1 MALGWGKEL
10 KAAMICRW
18 PCRLSFYILI
28 PRYLDESSVM
38 KGLLN
43 KTFSFASVC
52 GWALL
57 LSSAIT
63 PIDGLAEDA
72 KSEDQRVFKEE
83 LREQILGEV
92 ADAFLVEQDHITV
105 YLDDRRLVVPK
116 CNEPFIISLPF
127 SDRSTVEARCHS
139 ENWTKYIR
147 VSVGD
152 YRPFM
157 VYRRDLPAGHT
168 VKRGDVKFV
177 DGRGM
182 SSDKAA
188 IKTID
193 QAINLSLKHNVF
205 VNEPVRTTN
214 FSLVQL
220 PDAAT
225 TEPIETEVL
234 IATTTIN
241 RGVRL
246 DESMFQRQLRRG
258 RLPSDLIFGSD
269 ELNHL
274 QANRIIVAG
283 DALRRSMVSLAAAV
297 KKGDLIEIR
306 IEKGALSVSA
316 MVRAL
321 TDGSVGDV
329 IEVVNA
335 ESGRPLRAKIVDIGS
350 LEII

>member
-1 MALGWGKEL
+1 MGVQL

-18 PCRLSFYILI
+18 PCRLSFDIL
-28 PRYLDESSVM
+28 ESICRGEISFM
-38 KGLLN
+38 RCPLSR
-43 KTFSFASVC
+43 TFSFTRLC

-57 LSSAIT
+57 FFSAVVT
-63 PIDGLAEDA
+63 ADGIAKDA
-72 KSEDQRVFKEE
+72 KSLDQREIKER

-92 ADAFLVEQDHITV
+92 ADALLVERDQITV
-105 YLDDRRLVVPK
+105 YIDDRRLVVPY
-116 CNEPFIISLPF
+116 CNDNFVISLPF
-127 SDRSTVEARCHS
+127 SDRSTVKASCHS

-152 YRPFM
+152 YRSIM
-157 VYRRDLPAGHT
+157 VYRRDFPAGHA

-182 SSDKAA
+182 SSDEPVIEA
-188 IKTID
+188 ID
-193 QAINLSLKHNVF
+193 QAINQLLKHNVF
-205 VNEPVRTTN
+205 VNEPVRTSD
-214 FSLVQL
+214 FSLAQSEG
-220 PDAAT
+220 AAAS
-225 TEPIETEVL
+225 EPLETEVL
-234 IATTTIN
+234 IARTTIN

-246 DESMFQRQLRRG
+246 DESMFERQLRRG
-258 RLPSDLIFGSD
+258 RLPSDLIFASD

-274 QANRIIVAG
+274 QANRFIVAG
-283 DALRRSMVSLAAAV
+283 DALRRSMVSIAAAV

-350 LEII
+350 LEIL

>member
-1 MALGWGKEL
+1 MGAEL

-18 PCRLSFYILI
+18 PCRLSFDILE
-28 PRYLDESSVM
+28 PMYPGEV
-38 KGLLN
+38 
-43 KTFSFASVC
+43 SFMRRPLSRTVSFNRLV

-57 LSSAIT
+57 FFSAVVT
-63 PIDGLAEDA
+63 ADGIAKDA
-72 KSEDQRVFKEE
+72 KSRDQRELKEE

-92 ADAFLVEQDHITV
+92 ADVLLVERDQVTV
-105 YLDDRRLVVPK
+105 YLDDRRLVVPN
-116 CNEPFIISLPF
+116 CNQNFVISLPF
-127 SDRSTVEARCHS
+127 SDRSTVEASCQP

-152 YRPFM
+152 YRSLM
-157 VYRRDLPAGHT
+157 VYRRDLPAGHA

-182 SSDKAA
+182 SSDKPV

-193 QAINLSLKHNVF
+193 QAINRLLKQNVF
-205 VNEPVRTTN
+205 VNEPVRTTD
-214 FSLVQL
+214 FSLAQSQ
-220 PDAAT
+220 DAAAS
-225 TEPIETEVL
+225 EPLETEVL

-246 DESMFQRQLRRG
+246 DESMFERQLRRG
-258 RLPSDLIFGSD
+258 RLPSDLILASD

-274 QANRIIVAG
+274 QANRIIVVG

>member
-1 MALGWGKEL
+1 MGDEL

-18 PCRLSFYILI
+18 PCRLSFYILE
-28 PRYLDESSVM
+28 PKYLDEISVM
-38 KGLLN
+38 KGLLSR
-43 KTFSFASVC
+43 TFSFTSSC

-57 LSSAIT
+57 FFSAVAAKDGIT
-63 PIDGLAEDA
+63 EDA
-72 KSEDQRVFKEE
+72 KSRDQGELKEE
-83 LREQILGEV
+83 LREQILREV
-92 ADAFLVEQDHITV
+92 ADVLLVEQDQITV
-105 YLDDRRLVVPK
+105 YLDDRRLVVPN
-116 CNEPFIISLPF
+116 CNENFVISLPF
-127 SDRSTVEARCHS
+127 SDRSTVEASCRA

-152 YRPFM
+152 YRPLM
-157 VYRRDLPAGHT
+157 VYRRDLPLGHI

-182 SSDKAA
+182 SSDKPVL
-188 IKTID
+188 KTID
-193 QAINLSLKHNVF
+193 QAINRLLKHNVF
-205 VNEPVRTTN
+205 VNEPVRTTD
-214 FSLVQL
+214 FSMAQSQ
-220 PDAAT
+220 DAAT
-225 TEPIETEVL
+225 TEPLETEVL

-246 DESMFQRQLRRG
+246 DESMFERQLRGG

-335 ESGRPLRAKIVDIGS
+335 ESGRSLRAKIVDIGS

>member
-1 MALGWGKEL
+1 MGPQLE
-10 KAAMICRW
+10 AAMICRW
-18 PCRLSFYILI
+18 PCRLSFYILG
-28 PRYLDESSVM
+28 PMYLGEMRFMSRPFSIMSS
-38 KGLLN
+38 LSSL
-43 KTFSFASVC
+43 C
-52 GWALL
+52 GWVLL
-57 LSSAIT
+57 FFSAVVTADVI
-63 PIDGLAEDA
+63 AQDA
-72 KSEDQRVFKEE
+72 KLLDQRELKER
-83 LREQILGEV
+83 LREQILSEV
-92 ADAFLVEQDHITV
+92 ADSLLVERDQITV
-105 YLDDRRLVVPK
+105 YLDDRRLVVPN
-116 CNEPFIISLPF
+116 CNENFVISLPF
-127 SDRSTVEARCHS
+127 SDRSTVEASCHS

-152 YRPFM
+152 YRPLM
-157 VYRRDLPAGHT
+157 VYRQDLPAGHS

-182 SSDKAA
+182 SSDKPA
-188 IKTID
+188 ITTID
-193 QAINLSLKHNVF
+193 QAINRLLKQNVF
-205 VNEPVRTTN
+205 VNEPVRPTD
-214 FSLVQL
+214 FSMSQSQ
-220 PDAAT
+220 DAAT
-225 TEPIETEVL
+225 SEPLETEVL

-246 DESMFQRQLRRG
+246 DESMFERQIRRG

>member
-1 MALGWGKEL
+1 MGNEL

-18 PCRLSFYILI
+18 PCRLSFYILRPI
-28 PRYLDESSVM
+28 YLGEMSFMSRPFSRNSSFNS
-38 KGLLN
+38 L
-43 KTFSFASVC
+43 C
-52 GWALL
+52 GWVLLFFSALVT
-57 LSSAIT
+57 AGGI
-63 PIDGLAEDA
+63 A
-72 KSEDQRVFKEE
+72 KDDKSPDQIELKDR
-83 LREQILGEV
+83 LREQILSEV
-92 ADAFLVEQDHITV
+92 ANVLLIEPDHITV
-105 YLDDRRLVVPK
+105 YLDDRRLVVPN
-116 CNEPFIISLPF
+116 CNQNFVISLPF
-127 SDRSTVEARCHS
+127 SDRSTVKASCRS

-147 VSVGD
+147 VTVGD
-152 YRPFM
+152 YRSLM

-168 VKRGDVKFV
+168 IKRGDVKFV
-177 DGRGM
+177 NATGM
-182 SSDKAA
+182 SSDKPV
-188 IKTID
+188 INTID
-193 QAINLSLKHNVF
+193 QAINRSLKQNVF
-205 VNEPVRTTN
+205 VNEPVRTSD
-214 FSLVQL
+214 FSLAQL
-220 PDAAT
+220 QGAAAS
-225 TEPIETEVL
+225 EPIETEVL

-246 DESMFQRQLRRG
+246 DDSMFERELRQG
-258 RLPSDLIFGSD
+258 RLPSDLIFGTD

>member
-1 MALGWGKEL
+1 M
-10 KAAMICRW
+10 RR
-18 PCRLSFYILI
+18 P
-28 PRYLDESSVM
+28 
-38 KGLLN
+38 LN
-43 KTFSFASVC
+43 RTFSFTKLC
-52 GWALL
+52 GWTLL
-57 LSSAIT
+57 LLCAAVNA
-63 PIDGLAEDA
+63 DGIAEDA
-72 KSEDQRVFKEE
+72 KSVDQRELKER
-83 LREQILGEV
+83 LGEQILSEV
-92 ADAFLVEQDHITV
+92 ADALQVERDQITA
-105 YLDDRRLVVPK
+105 YLDDRRLVVPN
-116 CNEPFIISLPF
+116 CNENFVISLPF
-127 SDRSTVEARCHS
+127 SDRSTVEASCHS
-139 ENWTKYIR
+139 KNWTKYIR

-152 YRPFM
+152 YRPLM

-182 SSDKAA
+182 SSDKPA

-193 QAINLSLKHNVF
+193 QALNRLLKQNVF
-205 VNEPVRTTN
+205 VDEPVRTSD
-214 FSLVQL
+214 FSLAQSQ
-220 PDAAT
+220 DGAASK
-225 TEPIETEVL
+225 PIETEVL

-246 DESMFQRQLRRG
+246 DESMFERQLRRG

-269 ELNHL
+269 ELNYL
-274 QANRIIVAG
+274 QANRIIVSG

-321 TDGSVGDV
+321 TDGSVGEV

-335 ESGRPLRAKIVDIGS
+335 ESGRSLRAKIVDIGS

>member
-1 MALGWGKEL
+1 MHLGDMSFMRRPLNRTYSFTKLCGWT
-10 KAAMICRW
+10 
-18 PCRLSFYILI
+18 LSFLC
-28 PRYLDESSVM
+28 SVV
-38 KGLLN
+38 N
-43 KTFSFASVC
+43 A
-52 GWALL
+52 
-57 LSSAIT
+57 
-63 PIDGLAEDA
+63 DGIAEDA
-72 KSEDQRVFKEE
+72 KSVDQRELKER
-83 LREQILGEV
+83 LGEQILSEV
-92 ADAFLVEQDHITV
+92 ADALQVERDEITA
-105 YLDDRRLVVPK
+105 YLDDRRLVVPN
-116 CNEPFIISLPF
+116 CNENFVISLPF
-127 SDRSTVEARCHS
+127 SDRSTVEASCHS
-139 ENWTKYIR
+139 KNWTKYIR

-152 YRPFM
+152 YRPLM

-182 SSDKAA
+182 SSDKPA

-193 QAINLSLKHNVF
+193 QALNRLLKQNVF
-205 VNEPVRTTN
+205 VDEPVRTSD
-214 FSLVQL
+214 FSLAQSQ
-220 PDAAT
+220 DFAAS
-225 TEPIETEVL
+225 EPLETEVL

-246 DESMFQRQLRRG
+246 DESMFERQLRRG

-269 ELNHL
+269 ELNYL
-274 QANRIIVAG
+274 QANRIIVSG

-321 TDGSVGDV
+321 SDGSVGEV

-335 ESGRPLRAKIVDIGS
+335 ESGRSLRAKIVDIGS

>member
-1 MALGWGKEL
+1 MHLGD
-10 KAAMICRW
+10 M
-18 PCRLSFYILI
+18 SFMRR
-28 PRYLDESSVM
+28 P
-38 KGLLN
+38 LN
-43 KTFSFASVC
+43 RTFSFNSLC

-57 LSSAIT
+57 FLSAAAATDGIAKDAI
-63 PIDGLAEDA
+63 
-72 KSEDQRVFKEE
+72 SRDQRELKEE

-92 ADAFLVEQDHITV
+92 ADVLLVEQDQVTV
-105 YLDDRRLVVPK
+105 YLDDRRLVVPN
-116 CNEPFIISLPF
+116 CNENFVISLPF
-127 SDRSTVEARCHS
+127 SDRSTVEASCHS

-147 VSVGD
+147 VRVGD
-152 YRPFM
+152 YRPLM
-157 VYRRDLPAGHT
+157 VYRRDLPLGHI

-182 SSDKAA
+182 SSDKPVL
-188 IKTID
+188 KTID
-193 QAINLSLKHNVF
+193 QVINRLLKQNVF
-205 VNEPVRTTN
+205 VNEPVRTTD
-214 FSLVQL
+214 FSLAQL
-220 PDAAT
+220 QDTAT
-225 TEPIETEVL
+225 TEPLETEVL

-246 DESMFQRQLRRG
+246 DESMFERQLRGG

-269 ELNHL
+269 ELNHH

-335 ESGRPLRAKIVDIGS
+335 ESGRSLRAKIVDIGS

>member
-1 MALGWGKEL
+1 MGAGQ

-18 PCRLSFYILI
+18 PCRLYFSILM
-28 PRYLDESSVM
+28 PMYLGEISVM
-38 KGLLN
+38 SGSLSR
-43 KTFSFASVC
+43 TFSFTSLC

-57 LSSAIT
+57 LLSAVASM
-63 PIDGLAEDA
+63 DGIAKDA
-72 KSEDQRVFKEE
+72 KSPDQRALKEA
-83 LREQILGEV
+83 LREQILSEV
-92 ADAFLVEQDHITV
+92 TDALLVERDQITV
-105 YLDDRRLVVPK
+105 YLDDRRLVVPN
-116 CNEPFIISLPF
+116 CNENFAISLPF
-127 SDRSTVEARCHS
+127 SDRSTIEASCHS

-152 YRPFM
+152 YRPLM
-157 VYRRDLPAGHT
+157 VYRQDLPAGHS

-182 SSDKAA
+182 SSDTPVIKA
-188 IKTID
+188 ID
-193 QAINLSLKHNVF
+193 QAINRLLKQNVF
-205 VNEPVRTTN
+205 VNEPVRTN
-214 FSLVQL
+214 DFSLTQSQGT
-220 PDAAT
+220 AAS
-225 TEPIETEVL
+225 EPLETEVL

-246 DESMFQRQLRRG
+246 DESMFERQLRRG
-258 RLPSDLIFGSD
+258 RLPSDLILGSD

-283 DALRRSMVSLAAAV
+283 DALRRSMVLLAAAV

-316 MVRAL
+316 MVKAM

-335 ESGRPLRAKIVDIGS
+335 ESGRSLRAKIVDIGS

>member
-1 MALGWGKEL
+1 MGDEL

-18 PCRLSFYILI
+18 PCRLSFYILE
-28 PRYLDESSVM
+28 PKYLDEISVSM
-38 KGLLN
+38 KGLLSR
-43 KTFSFASVC
+43 TFSFTSLC

-57 LSSAIT
+57 FFSAVAAK
-63 PIDGLAEDA
+63 DGIAEDA
-72 KSEDQRVFKEE
+72 KSRDQGELKEE
-83 LREQILGEV
+83 LREQILREV
-92 ADAFLVEQDHITV
+92 ADVLLVEQDQITV
-105 YLDDRRLVVPK
+105 YLDDRRLVVPN
-116 CNEPFIISLPF
+116 CNENFVISLPF
-127 SDRSTVEARCHS
+127 SDRSTVEASCRA

-152 YRPFM
+152 YRPLM
-157 VYRRDLPAGHT
+157 VYRRDLPLGHI

-182 SSDKAA
+182 SSDKPVL
-188 IKTID
+188 KTID
-193 QAINLSLKHNVF
+193 QAINRLLKHNVF
-205 VNEPVRTTN
+205 VNEPVRTTD
-214 FSLVQL
+214 FSMAQSQ
-220 PDAAT
+220 DAAT
-225 TEPIETEVL
+225 TEPLETEVL

-246 DESMFQRQLRRG
+246 DESMFERQLRGG

-335 ESGRPLRAKIVDIGS
+335 ESGRSLRAKIVDIGS

>member
-1 MALGWGKEL
+1 MGDKLI
-10 KAAMICRW
+10 AAMICRW
-18 PCRLSFYILI
+18 PCRLSFSILG
-28 PRYLDESSVM
+28 PMHLGDMSFMRRP
-38 KGLLN
+38 LN
-43 KTFSFASVC
+43 RTFSFTKLC
-52 GWALL
+52 GWTLL
-57 LSSAIT
+57 FLCAAVNA
-63 PIDGLAEDA
+63 DGIAEDA
-72 KSEDQRVFKEE
+72 KSIGQRELKEK
-83 LREQILGEV
+83 LREQILSEV
-92 ADAFLVEQDHITV
+92 ADALLVERDQITV
-105 YLDDRRLVVPK
+105 YLDDRRLVVPN
-116 CNEPFIISLPF
+116 CDENFEISLPF
-127 SDRSTVEARCHS
+127 SDRSTVEASCHS

-152 YRPFM
+152 YRPLM
-157 VYRRDLPAGHT
+157 VYRQDLPAGRK
-168 VKRGDVKFV
+168 VKRGDIKFV

-182 SSDKAA
+182 SSDKHV

-193 QAINLSLKHNVF
+193 EAINRLLKQNVF
-205 VNEPVRTTN
+205 VNEPVRSGD
-214 FSLVQL
+214 FSVAQL
-220 PDAAT
+220 RGVAAS
-225 TEPIETEVL
+225 EPVETEVL

-246 DESMFQRQLRRG
+246 DESMFERQLRGG
-258 RLPSDLIFGSD
+258 RLPSDLIFGSE

-274 QANRIIVAG
+274 QANRIIVSG

-321 TDGSVGDV
+321 TDGSVGEV

-335 ESGRPLRAKIVDIGS
+335 ESGRSLRAKIVDIGA

>member
-1 MALGWGKEL
+1 MRVREEL

-18 PCRLSFYILI
+18 PCRRSFYILVPI
-28 PRYLDESSVM
+28 YIGEISFRRGTLSR
-38 KGLLN
+38 
-43 KTFSFASVC
+43 TFSFTSLC

-57 LSSAIT
+57 LFCAAAAT
-63 PIDGLAEDA
+63 DGIAKDAE
-72 KSEDQRVFKEE
+72 SQDQRELKGK
-83 LREQILGEV
+83 LREQILVEV
-92 ADAFLVEQDHITV
+92 AGALLVEQDQITV
-105 YLDDRRLVVPK
+105 YLDDRRLVVPN
-116 CNEPFIISLPF
+116 CNENFAISLPF
-127 SDRSTVEARCHS
+127 SDRSTVEANCHS

-147 VSVGD
+147 VNVGD
-152 YRPFM
+152 YRPLM

-168 VKRGDVKFV
+168 IKRGDIKFV

-182 SSDKAA
+182 SSDKQV

-193 QAINLSLKHNVF
+193 EAINRLLKQNVF
-205 VNEPVRTTN
+205 VNEPVRTN
-214 FSLVQL
+214 DFSVAQL
-220 PDAAT
+220 RGVAAS
-225 TEPIETEVL
+225 EPFETEVL

-241 RGVRL
+241 RGIRL
-246 DESMFQRQLRRG
+246 DESMFERQLRRG
-258 RLPSDLIFGSD
+258 RLPSDLIIGSD
-269 ELNHL
+269 ALNHL

-297 KKGDLIEIR
+297 KKGDLIEIK

>member
-1 MALGWGKEL
+1 MRGT
-10 KAAMICRW
+10 
-18 PCRLSFYILI
+18 LS
-28 PRYLDESSVM
+28 R
-38 KGLLN
+38 
-43 KTFSFASVC
+43 TFSFTSLC
-52 GWALL
+52 GWTLLFFSAL
-57 LSSAIT
+57 AAT
-63 PIDGLAEDA
+63 DGIAKDA
-72 KSEDQRVFKEE
+72 KSQDQRELKEK
-83 LREQILGEV
+83 LKEQILVEV
-92 ADAFLVEQDHITV
+92 AGALLVEQDQITV
-105 YLDDRRLVVPK
+105 YLDDRRLVVPN
-116 CNEPFIISLPF
+116 CNENFEISLPF
-127 SDRSTVEARCHS
+127 SDRSTVEASCHS

-152 YRPFM
+152 YRPLM
-157 VYRRDLPAGHT
+157 VYRRDLPLGHI

-182 SSDKAA
+182 SSDNTVL
-188 IKTID
+188 KTID
-193 QAINLSLKHNVF
+193 QAINRLLKHNVF
-205 VNEPVRTTN
+205 VNEPVRTTD
-214 FSLVQL
+214 FSMAQSQ
-220 PDAAT
+220 DAAT
-225 TEPIETEVL
+225 TEPLETEVL

-246 DESMFQRQLRRG
+246 DESMFERQLRGG

>member
-1 MALGWGKEL
+1 MYLGK
-10 KAAMICRW
+10 I
-18 PCRLSFYILI
+18 SFMRR
-28 PRYLDESSVM
+28 PSSR
-38 KGLLN
+38 
-43 KTFSFASVC
+43 TSAFSSLC
-52 GWALL
+52 GWAILFFT
-57 LSSAIT
+57 AVVT
-63 PIDGLAEDA
+63 ADGIAKDA
-72 KSEDQRVFKEE
+72 KSLDQLELKER

-92 ADAFLVEQDHITV
+92 AGALLVGRDQITV
-105 YLDDRRLVVPK
+105 YLDDRRLVVPN
-116 CNEPFIISLPF
+116 CNENFVISLPF
-127 SDRSTVEARCHS
+127 SDRSTVEASCQS
-139 ENWTKYIR
+139 ENWKKYIR

-152 YRPFM
+152 YRSLM

-182 SSDKAA
+182 SSDKPV
-188 IKTID
+188 IMTID
-193 QAINLSLKHNVF
+193 QAINRLLKQSVS
-205 VNEPVRTTN
+205 VNEPVRTSD
-214 FSLVQL
+214 FSLIQL
-220 PDAAT
+220 EGAAAS
-225 TEPIETEVL
+225 EPLETEVL

-246 DESMFQRQLRRG
+246 DESMFERQLRRG
-258 RLPSDLIFGSD
+258 RLPSDLIFGTD

-274 QANRIIVAG
+274 QATRIIVAG
-283 DALRRSMVSLAAAV
+283 DTLRRSMVSIAAAV
-297 KKGDLIEIR
+297 KKGDLIEIK

-335 ESGRPLRAKIVDIGS
+335 ESGRPLRAKVVDIGS

>member
-1 MALGWGKEL
+1 MLLGD
-10 KAAMICRW
+10 M
-18 PCRLSFYILI
+18 SFMRR
-28 PRYLDESSVM
+28 P
-38 KGLLN
+38 LN
-43 KTFSFASVC
+43 RTFSFTSLC
-52 GWALL
+52 GWVLL
-57 LSSAIT
+57 FLSAAAATDRI
-63 PIDGLAEDA
+63 AKDA
-72 KSEDQRVFKEE
+72 RSRDQRELKEE
-83 LREQILGEV
+83 LRERILGEV
-92 ADAFLVEQDHITV
+92 ADVLLVEQDQVTV
-105 YLDDRRLVVPK
+105 YLDDRRLVVPN
-116 CNEPFIISLPF
+116 CNENFVISLPF
-127 SDRSTVEARCHS
+127 SDRSTVEASCHS

-152 YRPFM
+152 YRPLM
-157 VYRRDLPAGHT
+157 VYRQDLPAGHT

-182 SSDKAA
+182 SSDKPA

-193 QAINLSLKHNVF
+193 QAINRLLKQNVF
-205 VNEPVRTTN
+205 VNEPVRPTD
-214 FSLVQL
+214 FSLAQL
-220 PDAAT
+220 QDAAAS
-225 TEPIETEVL
+225 EPLETEVL
-234 IATTTIN
+234 IAKTTIN
-241 RGVRL
+241 RGIRL
-246 DESMFQRQLRRG
+246 DESMFEWRLRRG

-283 DALRRSMVSLAAAV
+283 DALRRSMVSIAAAV

-316 MVRAL
+316 TVRAL

-335 ESGRPLRAKIVDIGS
+335 ESGRSLRAKIVDIGS

>member
-1 MALGWGKEL
+1 MRGTFS
-10 KAAMICRW
+10 R
-18 PCRLSFYILI
+18 
-28 PRYLDESSVM
+28 
-38 KGLLN
+38 
-43 KTFSFASVC
+43 TFSFTSLC
-52 GWALL
+52 GWILL
-57 LSSAIT
+57 FLSAVAAT
-63 PIDGLAEDA
+63 DGIAKDA
-72 KSEDQRVFKEE
+72 KSQDQRELKEK
-83 LREQILGEV
+83 LKEQILVEV
-92 ADAFLVEQDHITV
+92 AGALLVEQDQITV
-105 YLDDRRLVVPK
+105 YLDDRRLVVPN
-116 CNEPFIISLPF
+116 CNENFEISLPF
-127 SDRSTVEARCHS
+127 SDRSTVEASCHS

-152 YRPFM
+152 YRPLM
-157 VYRRDLPAGHT
+157 VYRRDLPLGHI

-182 SSDKAA
+182 SSDNLVL
-188 IKTID
+188 KTID
-193 QAINLSLKHNVF
+193 QAINRLLKHNVF
-205 VNEPVRTTN
+205 VNEPVRTTD
-214 FSLVQL
+214 FSMAQSQ
-220 PDAAT
+220 DAAT
-225 TEPIETEVL
+225 TKPLETEVL

-241 RGVRL
+241 RGIRL
-246 DESMFQRQLRRG
+246 DESMFERQPRRG
-258 RLPSDLIFGSD
+258 RLPSDLIIGSD

-297 KKGDLIEIR
+297 KKGDLIEIK

-335 ESGRPLRAKIVDIGS
+335 ESGRPLRAKIVDIGA

>member
-1 MALGWGKEL
+1 MGVGQ

-18 PCRLSFYILI
+18 PCRLSFYILG
-28 PRYLDESSVM
+28 PMYLCEISFVRGTLSR
-38 KGLLN
+38 
-43 KTFSFASVC
+43 TFSFTSLC

-57 LSSAIT
+57 LLSAVASS
-63 PIDGLAEDA
+63 DGIAKDA
-72 KSEDQRVFKEE
+72 KSRDQRELKEV

-92 ADAFLVEQDHITV
+92 ADVLLVEQDQITV
-105 YLDDRRLVVPK
+105 YLDDRRLVVPN
-116 CNEPFIISLPF
+116 CNENFVISLPF
-127 SDRSTVEARCHS
+127 SDRSTIEASCHS

-147 VSVGD
+147 LSVGD
-152 YRPFM
+152 YRPLM
-157 VYRRDLPAGHT
+157 VYRQDLPAGHT

-182 SSDKAA
+182 SSDTPV

-193 QAINLSLKHNVF
+193 QALNRLLKQNVF
-205 VNEPVRTTN
+205 VNEPVRTN
-214 FSLVQL
+214 DFSLAQSQ
-220 PDAAT
+220 DAAAS
-225 TEPIETEVL
+225 EPLETEVL

-246 DESMFQRQLRRG
+246 DESMFERQLRRG
-258 RLPSDLIFGSD
+258 RLPSDLILGGD

>member
-1 MALGWGKEL
+1 MGDEL

-18 PCRLSFYILI
+18 PCRLSFYILE
-28 PRYLDESSVM
+28 PKYLDEISVM
-38 KGLLN
+38 KGLLSR
-43 KTFSFASVC
+43 TFRFTSLC

-57 LSSAIT
+57 FFSAVAAKDGIT
-63 PIDGLAEDA
+63 EDA
-72 KSEDQRVFKEE
+72 KSRDQGELKEE
-83 LREQILGEV
+83 LREQILREV
-92 ADAFLVEQDHITV
+92 ADVLLVEQDQVTV
-105 YLDDRRLVVPK
+105 YLDDRRLVVPS
-116 CNEPFIISLPF
+116 CNENFVISLPF
-127 SDRSTVEARCHS
+127 SDRSTVEASCRA

-152 YRPFM
+152 YRPLM
-157 VYRRDLPAGHT
+157 VYRRDLPLGHI

-182 SSDKAA
+182 SSDKPVL
-188 IKTID
+188 KTID
-193 QAINLSLKHNVF
+193 QAINRLLKHNVF
-205 VNEPVRTTN
+205 VNEPVRTTD
-214 FSLVQL
+214 FSMAQSQ
-220 PDAAT
+220 DAAT
-225 TEPIETEVL
+225 TEPLETEVL

-246 DESMFQRQLRRG
+246 DESMFERQLRGG

-335 ESGRPLRAKIVDIGS
+335 ESGRSLRAKIVDIGS

>member
-1 MALGWGKEL
+1 MRDKL

-18 PCRLSFYILI
+18 PCRLSFYILE
-28 PRYLDESSVM
+28 PKYLDEISVM
-38 KGLLN
+38 KGLFSR
-43 KTFSFASVC
+43 TFSFTSSC

-57 LSSAIT
+57 FFIAVAAK
-63 PIDGLAEDA
+63 DGIAEDA
-72 KSEDQRVFKEE
+72 KSRDQGELKEE
-83 LREQILGEV
+83 LREQILREV
-92 ADAFLVEQDHITV
+92 ADMLLVEQDQITV
-105 YLDDRRLVVPK
+105 YLDDRRLVVPN
-116 CNEPFIISLPF
+116 CNENFAISLPF
-127 SDRSTVEARCHS
+127 SDRSTVEASCRS

-152 YRPFM
+152 YRPLM
-157 VYRRDLPAGHT
+157 VYRRDLPVGHT
-168 VKRGDVKFV
+168 VKRGDLKFV

-182 SSDKAA
+182 SSDNPVL
-188 IKTID
+188 KTID
-193 QAINLSLKHNVF
+193 QAINRLLKHNVF
-205 VNEPVRTTN
+205 VNEPVRTTD
-214 FSLVQL
+214 FSMAQSQ
-220 PDAAT
+220 DAAT
-225 TEPIETEVL
+225 TEPLETEVL

-246 DESMFQRQLRRG
+246 DESMFERQLRGG

-335 ESGRPLRAKIVDIGS
+335 ESGRSLRAKIVDIGS

>member
-1 MALGWGKEL
+1 MRRPLSR
-10 KAAMICRW
+10 M
-18 PCRLSFYILI
+18 LSF
-28 PRYLDESSVM
+28 SS
-38 KGLLN
+38 L
-43 KTFSFASVC
+43 F

-57 LSSAIT
+57 FFSTMVSSYGIAK
-63 PIDGLAEDA
+63 DA
-72 KSEDQRVFKEE
+72 KSQDQRELKEK
-83 LREQILGEV
+83 LREQILVEV
-92 ADAFLVEQDHITV
+92 AGALLVERDQITV
-105 YLDDRRLVVPK
+105 YVDDRRLVVPN
-116 CNEPFIISLPF
+116 CSENFVISFPF
-127 SDRSTVEARCHS
+127 SDRSTVEASCHS

-147 VSVGD
+147 VSVGN
-152 YRPFM
+152 YRPLM
-157 VYRRDLPAGHT
+157 VYRRDMPAGHA
-168 VKRGDVKFV
+168 VKRGDIKFV

-182 SSDKAA
+182 SSDMPV

-193 QAINLSLKHNVF
+193 QAINRLLKQNVF
-205 VNEPVRTTN
+205 VNEPVRTSD
-214 FSLVQL
+214 FSLAQSQ
-220 PDAAT
+220 DAAT
-225 TEPIETEVL
+225 SEPLETEVL

-246 DESMFQRQLRRG
+246 DESMFERQLRRG

-316 MVRAL
+316 TVRAL

-335 ESGRPLRAKIVDIGS
+335 ESGRPLRAKIVGIGS